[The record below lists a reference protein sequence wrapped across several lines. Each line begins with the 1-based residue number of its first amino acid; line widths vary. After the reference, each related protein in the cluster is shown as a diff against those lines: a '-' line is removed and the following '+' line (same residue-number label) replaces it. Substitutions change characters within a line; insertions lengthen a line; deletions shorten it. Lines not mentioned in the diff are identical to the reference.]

1 MIEIDDI
8 KIPSHVSYSAIT
20 TWLKCGWQYYLGR
33 LKGVEE
39 EPSVWLV
46 GGSSYHRATEEWDR
60 GHEDGRW

>member
-46 GGSSYHRATEEWDR
+46 GGSSFHRATEEWDKAQY
-60 GHEDGRW
+60 E